1 MNNAIKTRVLYLI
14 GSTHGLEQELLT
26 TSDDKQEE
34 EADEVG
40 TKLMDEF
47 MLFLSLKGKHISEKK
62 YDVPHVQILIF
73 WLLLNPLVHRILFCR
88 NWVAWYVPVVNE
100 MRTTNSEKDY
110 YMYI

>member
-34 EADEVG
+34 EVDEVG

-47 MLFLSLKGKHISEKK
+47 MLFLSLKGKYISQKNMMYHMSK
-62 YDVPHVQILIF
+62 Y
-73 WLLLNPLVHRILFCR
+73 
-88 NWVAWYVPVVNE
+88 
-100 MRTTNSEKDY
+100 
-110 YMYI
+110 